1 MKYLEKGENKGL
13 LFTIRQ
19 VLTGKRYGIGRRE
32 KNIEKIGEEI
42 TVLLVLIGMREI
54 LREW

>member
-1 MKYLEKGENKGL
+1 MKYLEKGENKSL

-19 VLTGKRYGIGRRE
+19 VLTGKRYGIGRWE

-42 TVLLVLIGMREI
+42 TVLLVLIGMRKI